1 MLNFKQKKNA
11 FIYGFTHAFN
21 GDILGA
27 TRLKSLDENIK
38 DFKEKSTQK
47 LSEKINN
54 SHTQISAKI
63 LKKIKGKK

>member
-47 LSEKINN
+47 LRLSNETFKQKFKAL
-54 SHTQISAKI
+54 TR
-63 LKKIKGKK
+63 